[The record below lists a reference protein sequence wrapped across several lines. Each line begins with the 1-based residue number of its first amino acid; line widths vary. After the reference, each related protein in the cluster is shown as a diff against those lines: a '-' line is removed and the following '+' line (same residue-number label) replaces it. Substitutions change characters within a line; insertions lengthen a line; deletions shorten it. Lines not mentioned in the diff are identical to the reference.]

1 MCRLIL
7 KYNTTED
14 HTHYQEYTRVGK
26 TTDGTMVYI
35 LVGIGIAV
43 VVIPGIII
51 FGTIARP
58 IYFKWLILYFNERF
72 TFAIRFICESPT

>member
-14 HTHYQEYTRVGK
+14 HTHDQEYTRVGQ
-26 TTDGTMVYI
+26 TTDGTMVYM

-51 FGTIARP
+51 SVIVVYKKKKESNGEKKTI
-58 IYFKWLILYFNERF
+58 IGGNQN
-72 TFAIRFICESPT
+72 